1 MRMRWFVAVPLLA
14 ACGDVKDEE
23 DVLSCGDVEG
33 EVACNTFEADD
44 PAWTTLTMGGVAVV
58 DESDSISGT
67 KSLRATVAAG
77 GTKAVRTRGIEMS
90 ERYYARFHA
99 RIPDG
104 GNTAGLSLLHLGEPV
119 APFLGTNVEV
129 AGGML
134 GAAVQSGDVY
144 VYPSPMPVGRWVCL
158 ELELVVSDTGGRVI
172 VRADG
177 TTVVDRDGIDTRPDG
192 GMGDLE
198 VGLSYVAPE
207 TTTDTTVLIDDV
219 VVARSPLAG
228 CPPPT

>member
-1 MRMRWFVAVPLLA
+1 MRKLIALTLLA
-14 ACGDVKDEE
+14 ACGDVKQEE

-33 EVACNTFEADD
+33 ELACNTFEAED
-44 PAWTTLTMGGVAVV
+44 PQWNTLTMGGVAVL
-58 DESDSISGT
+58 DESDSISGN

-77 GTKAVRTRGIEMS
+77 GGKAVRTRGVTSS

-99 RIPDG
+99 KVPDG
-104 GNTAGLSLLHLGEPV
+104 GNTSGLSLLHLGEPTE
-119 APFLGTNVEV
+119 PFLGTNVEV

-144 VYPSPMPVGRWVCL
+144 VYPTPMPVGRWVCL

-172 VRADG
+172 VRLDG
-177 TTVVDRDGIDTRPDG
+177 TTVVDRDAIDTRPAAPI
-192 GMGDLE
+192 GDLE

-207 TTTDTTVLIDDV
+207 TAVDTTVLIDDV
-219 VVARSPLAG
+219 VVATQPLAG
-228 CPPPT
+228 CTPPS